1 MYFND
6 EFLKSSVCNHALGM
20 EDRGIS
26 NWQITSS
33 SQWDS
38 NHAAIQ
44 GRLFFQAAGRKRG
57 AWSARANNINQWL
70 QIDLGCGDNIVTRV
84 ATQGRNAFNQWVTKY
99 MLQYSNNDAH
109 FEYYREQ
116 GRSQIK
122 VRPGPLNGKKYNTS
136 SIFYKHTLGELS
148 DYRYI

>member
-6 EFLKSSVCNHALGM
+6 EFLKFSVCNHALGM

-70 QIDLGCGDNIVTRV
+70 QIDLGCEDNIVTRV
-84 ATQGRNAFNQWVTKY
+84 ATQGRNAINQWVTKY

-148 DYRYI
+148 DCHYI

>member
-1 MYFND
+1 
-6 EFLKSSVCNHALGM
+6 M

-70 QIDLGCGDNIVTRV
+70 QIDLGCEDNIVTRV
-84 ATQGRNAFNQWVTKY
+84 ATQGRNAINQWVTKY

-136 SIFYKHTLGELS
+136 SIFY
-148 DYRYI
+148 